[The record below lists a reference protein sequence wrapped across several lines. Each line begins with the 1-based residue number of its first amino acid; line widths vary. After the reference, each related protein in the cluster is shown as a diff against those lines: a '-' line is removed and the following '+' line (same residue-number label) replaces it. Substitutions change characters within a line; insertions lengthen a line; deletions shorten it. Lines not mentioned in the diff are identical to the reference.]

1 MLGDRQRTR
10 EEIARVV
17 DEHRDRIVATWVRTQ
32 ESTLASAAAVDGDE
46 LREEAEVIVSCLYE
60 GLAGA
65 TPLDQ
70 VVTRFPPLRNAV
82 IDLSHRWA
90 RLGVSAAAIAG
101 AVFVLKDTCVG
112 VLTEEISDLELR
124 LDAVE
129 LTHRLLDGAGLLTFQ
144 TYVDSREEIIQR
156 QNRQLLETSTP
167 VVRLWRKVLAV
178 PLIGTLDSGRAQIVM
193 ESLLQAIQEN
203 EAAVA
208 IIDITG
214 VPTVDTAVAQHLM
227 QTVAATRLMGADC
240 ILSGIRPQIAQ
251 LIARLGI
258 DLSEIVTRSSLAD
271 ALTMAMRMVDEVW
284 PAEEKPGESTLSN
297 VS

>member
-1 MLGDRQRTR
+1 MLGDAERTR

-17 DEHRDRIVATWVRTQ
+17 GEQRDRIVATWVRTQ
-32 ESTLASAAAVDGDE
+32 EITLAAGGAVDGDE
-46 LREEAEVIVSCLYE
+46 LREEAETIISCLYE
-60 GLAGA
+60 GLAGV

-70 VVTRFPPLRNAV
+70 VATRFPPLRNAV
-82 IDLSHRWA
+82 TDLSHRWA
-90 RLGVSAAAIAG
+90 RLGVSATAIAG
-101 AVFVLKDTCVG
+101 SIFALKDACVQ
-112 VLTEEISDLELR
+112 VLADEISDLALR
-124 LDAVE
+124 LDAIE
-129 LTHRLLDGAGLLTFQ
+129 LTNRLLDGAGLLTFQ

-156 QNRQLLETSTP
+156 QNRQLLEISTP
-167 VVRLWRKVLAV
+167 VVRIWRKVLAV

-193 ESLLQAIQEN
+193 ESILQAIQDH

-214 VPTVDTAVAQHLM
+214 VATVDTAVAQHLM

-251 LIARLGI
+251 MIARLGI

-271 ALTMAMRMVDEVW
+271 ALTTAMRMVDDVW
-284 PAEEKPGESTLSN
+284 PAEEKHSENTLSN
-297 VS
+297 VP